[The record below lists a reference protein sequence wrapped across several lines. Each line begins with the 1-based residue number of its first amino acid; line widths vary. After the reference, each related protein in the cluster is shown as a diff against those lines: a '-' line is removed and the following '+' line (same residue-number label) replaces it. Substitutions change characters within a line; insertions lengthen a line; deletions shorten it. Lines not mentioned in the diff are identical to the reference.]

1 MNART
6 IRTLHVEDDT
16 IQQLMIA
23 RKLNKIQ
30 QLHFD
35 ITCVGSEEEAVTE
48 FRRSPAD
55 FVIIDYHLS
64 AGNGLN
70 CLRSLRE
77 HDPIVPI
84 IAVSGQATD
93 TIAAQLLESGADD
106 YISKRDL
113 QGDILERSVQ
123 LALTRADAWRH
134 QQRVAESGCVGA
146 ALRLI
151 CKSFAATAGPTFL
164 TQLQEFDAAAR
175 EANLTPEQ
183 LQRQFDGVCTE
194 LTAAQ
199 PSDAPTVGRYFRPI
213 LLELRQRLVDATQG
227 SS

>member
-16 IQQLMIA
+16 MQQLMIA
-23 RKLNKIQ
+23 RQLKKIQ

-35 ITCVGSEEEAVTE
+35 ITCARSEEEAVTE
-48 FRRSPAD
+48 FQRSPPD

-70 CLRSLRE
+70 CLRLLRQ

-93 TIAAQLLESGADD
+93 VIAAQLLESGADD

-113 QGDILERSVQ
+113 QGDVLERSVQ

-134 QQRVAESGCVGA
+134 RHRVAEGGSVGA
-146 ALRLI
+146 ALRQV
-151 CKSFAATAGPTFL
+151 CKSFAAAAGPDL
-164 TQLQEFDAAAR
+164 LSQLEEFDNAAR
-175 EANLTPEQ
+175 EVNLTPKQ
-183 LQRQFDGVCTE
+183 LQHQFEVICAE

-199 PSDAPTVGRYFRPI
+199 PADAPTVSRYLRPI
-213 LLELRQRLVDATQG
+213 LLELRQRLADAQQG
-227 SS
+227 C